1 MADHPD
7 DRDDADEDPRD
18 PHPDS
23 TSGNTPGSTPGGA
36 SGQPRFGPEPTSP
49 GSADSGPAGQ
59 NPFAGTPLEQI
70 FGALG
75 GSMGGGPG
83 GPAAGFGGQTP
94 DLSALFGQMQQMFSG
109 AGSDGSVDFGTARD
123 VARKAVAAAGPDPAP
138 HGGQVGAVAD
148 AVRLA
153 ESWLDRVTDVPA
165 AATSSAAWS
174 RAEWIEA
181 TGTSWRRLVEP
192 IADNVVGA
200 IGQAIPEE
208 ARAMAGP
215 LIGIL
220 NQAGSAMFAQQIGQ
234 GLAGLA
240 TEVLSSTDIGLP
252 MGPRGVAA
260 VLPHNV
266 AAFGEGLEHSPADV
280 LLHVTLRECAH
291 HRLFAHA
298 PWLEQ
303 ALVGAIDEFGSGTR
317 IDVEAI
323 EAQVREID
331 PTRPEAIAEAM
342 QGGLFEPKRTP
353 GQQHAVERLETLLA
367 FVEGWVDEVV
377 AQAAADMPSAPALA
391 EAVRRRRATG
401 GPAEQTFAS
410 LVGLELRP
418 RRLRDAANLWAAVR
432 DRQGPAARDAAWT
445 HPDLMPTA
453 ADLDDPLGFAS
464 GETTDD
470 GFDAAL
476 DELLSQEPDSSP
488 DDER

>member
-23 TSGNTPGSTPGGA
+23 TPDSTPGGA
-36 SGQPRFGPEPTSP
+36 SGQPRFGPEPTGP
-49 GSADSGPAGQ
+49 GSPDPGPAGQ
-59 NPFAGTPLEQI
+59 NPFTGTPLEQI

-75 GSMGGGPG
+75 GSMGGASGAG

-240 TEVLSSTDIGLP
+240 TEVLSSTDIGVCDEGTGMPAGLLYC
-252 MGPRGVAA
+252 MGALVVAA
-260 VLPHNV
+260 
-266 AAFGEGLEHSPADV
+266 E
-280 LLHVTLRECAH
+280 
-291 HRLFAHA
+291 
-298 PWLEQ
+298 
-303 ALVGAIDEFGSGTR
+303 
-317 IDVEAI
+317 
-323 EAQVREID
+323 
-331 PTRPEAIAEAM
+331 
-342 QGGLFEPKRTP
+342 
-353 GQQHAVERLETLLA
+353 LLA
-367 FVEGWVDEVV
+367 TRG
-377 AQAAADMPSAPALA
+377 
-391 EAVRRRRATG
+391 RA
-401 GPAEQTFAS
+401 
-410 LVGLELRP
+410 
-418 RRLRDAANLWAAVR
+418 
-432 DRQGPAARDAAWT
+432 
-445 HPDLMPTA
+445 
-453 ADLDDPLGFAS
+453 
-464 GETTDD
+464 
-470 GFDAAL
+470 
-476 DELLSQEPDSSP
+476 
-488 DDER
+488 